1 MITSNKSLVKSQS
14 GRKEGDIVEYIVRV
28 IKTNFADV
36 EEEIGE
42 LEFEDE
48 DENLS
53 YAQAVKRAFHGA
65 TDEDQ
70 LAAKQGAD

>member
-1 MITSNKSLVKSQS
+1 M
-14 GRKEGDIVEYIVRV
+14 EYIVSV
-28 IKTNFADV
+28 VKTNFADV

-53 YAQAVKRAFHGA
+53 YAQAVKRAFYGA

-70 LAAKQGAD
+70 LVAEQGAD

>member
-1 MITSNKSLVKSQS
+1 M
-14 GRKEGDIVEYIVRV
+14 EYIVRV

-53 YAQAVKRAFHGA
+53 YAQAVKRALHGA
-65 TDEDQ
+65 TDED
-70 LAAKQGAD
+70 

>member
-1 MITSNKSLVKSQS
+1 M
-14 GRKEGDIVEYIVRV
+14 EYIVSV
-28 IKTNFADV
+28 VKTNFADV

-53 YAQAVKRAFHGA
+53 YAQAVKRAFYGA
-65 TDEDQ
+65 ADED
-70 LAAKQGAD
+70 